1 MTAPPNE
8 VRYTIKSSPKPPHD
22 RLASGE
28 TKDGGAISR
37 NGSNGGIEGWRARVV
52 KAFFALRVLGLA
64 LIVCCLPSGCASFA
78 EVTDLKGIQETAG
91 FYPKALFYCGS
102 DEVCHFFE
110 QETPLA
116 DLTILS
122 KHVRTIMVSR
132 REVRLPGG
140 AEFLR
145 SSYTGQPDIRRQKLR
160 IRITQ
165 RNPNRGLA
173 EYSSAE

>member
-1 MTAPPNE
+1 MSPALQE
-8 VRYTIKSSPKPPHD
+8 VQDAVTTMPKPLPN
-22 RLASGE
+22 RLTYESE
-28 TKDGGAISR
+28 KSHRAISR
-37 NGSNGGIEGWRARVV
+37 IEASYDRSRIAT
-52 KAFFALRVLGLA
+52 AFFAVRILGLA
-64 LIVCCLPSGCASFA
+64 LIVCSLPSGCASFA
-78 EVTDLKGIQETAG
+78 EVTDLKAIQETAG

-122 KHVRTIMVSR
+122 KNVRTIMVAR
-132 REVRLPGG
+132 QEVRLPEG

-145 SSYTGQPDIRRQKLR
+145 SSYTGRADTRRQKLR
-160 IRITQ
+160 IRITR

-173 EYSSAE
+173 EYTPSE